1 MRLHCTTISD
11 ASLVGGTLLIAILNA
26 MKNMQIIYRR
36 RVANGN
42 AQKAAL
48 DIGRYEPPGQAI
60 ALIFSLL
67 LINF

>member
-42 AQKAAL
+42 ALKTAL
-48 DIGRYEPPGQAI
+48 DIEDLI
-60 ALIFSLL
+60 ADMSPLVRLL
-67 LINF
+67 S

>member
-1 MRLHCTTISD
+1 MRSHCTTISD

-48 DIGRYEPPGQAI
+48 DIE
-60 ALIFSLL
+60 ALIADMSPLVRLL
-67 LINF
+67 R

>member
-48 DIGRYEPPGQAI
+48 DIE
-60 ALIFSLL
+60 ALIADMSPLVRLL
-67 LINF
+67 R

>member
-11 ASLVGGTLLIAILNA
+11 APLVGGTLLIAILNA

-48 DIGRYEPPGQAI
+48 DIE
-60 ALIFSLL
+60 ALIADMSPLVRLL
-67 LINF
+67 R

>member
-48 DIGRYEPPGQAI
+48 DIG
-60 ALIFSLL
+60 ALIADMSPLVRLL
-67 LINF
+67 R

>member
-42 AQKAAL
+42 ALKTAL
-48 DIGRYEPPGQAI
+48 DIEDLI
-60 ALIFSLL
+60 ADMSPLVRLL
-67 LINF
+67 R

>member
-36 RVANGN
+36 RVVNGN

-48 DIGRYEPPGQAI
+48 DIG
-60 ALIFSLL
+60 ALIADMSPLVRLL
-67 LINF
+67 R